1 MAIHCQLESETMNSR
16 ERKYSDIIDVL
27 LDLMD
32 DAPTSAAILRLSR
45 LTGEIHD
52 AMRLEKSEPVTEEPV
67 Q

>member
-1 MAIHCQLESETMNSR
+1 MSMNDR
-16 ERKYSDIIDVL
+16 ERKYSDIIDVM

-45 LTGEIHD
+45 LTGEVHD
-52 AMRLEKSEPVTEEPV
+52 AMRLEKAEPATEEPV

>member
-1 MAIHCQLESETMNSR
+1 MSMTKR
-16 ERKYSDIIDVL
+16 ERKYSDVIDVL

-45 LTGEIHD
+45 LTGEVHE
-52 AMRLEKSEPVTEEPV
+52 AMRLEQSEPVTEEPV